1 MKQLIKQSIAAVVL
15 MALLPLQSYAGII
28 YVDSVGR
35 NSGFPALATFTDK
48 GVVDIYTGTDS
59 DGALWCFLN
68 IETQRPNIVGVK
80 SDAQCLT
87 LPDTLSYKGKIYTI
101 TKLYFDHVEG
111 SPYAYDNGQYGFTL
125 PDDRYVYLDMS
136 QAPNLTS
143 LRVPASY
150 DEITTTIP
158 TAYASDTNVPYYQD
172 GCVTQIDTL
181 HVEKYVPVT
190 YHNADVVAY
199 ESKIKVIQATANCVE
214 DYRNATF
221 SNGGRKDD
229 IARHVLILEEGK
241 GLNDPLTINLSKE
254 DDVAKKIAE
263 ACDSNFNAV
272 HQLKLTGH
280 LNLYYYG
287 TKFVDLMQL
296 VKLDMSE
303 CEVTAV
309 LEGYADYL
317 FEDLRN
323 LEEVVFP
330 ENYISNI
337 GSSSFARCYRLR
349 KVNIP
354 KTVTT
359 IDDYA
364 FYASGIEE
372 IDIPETVTELGSNAF
387 RGCPWLK
394 SLVIPKGVT
403 TLKELFVNC
412 WSLTSVEIKSTT
424 LTNKS
429 CVYCDGCDNLQK
441 IICHSFIPP
450 TLDNYFA
457 STHPVDSILSNQ
469 VDVYVPAVSL
479 DAYKNSDW
487 KICRNIYPIDEG
499 PTEVLDLAGDL
510 TVTDGSALASDCE
523 ITLEAKD
530 NSAASLTYRGTIP
543 VKMSKYTQKHAA
555 SYYGTL
561 TCSSLIADGPME
573 ANSVETDISIE
584 RADQWYL
591 ISFPYDVKVADIKT
605 EYPSRFHVRH
615 FDAGKMAAGDDN
627 AWAELTSDDV
637 MNANEGY
644 MIMSDYND
652 VSVTFPA
659 ASAAS
664 GKKTFETGNATIAL
678 AEHESADASRK
689 SWNLV
694 GNPYP
699 CYYDMRYMG
708 YSGPYIVWT
717 DGKYKAYSTVDD
729 DPYVLRPTE
738 SIILQ
743 RSDNTPSLSFSSD
756 GRQTDNKLRTE
767 EESAVKGLKAEE
779 NGTRTIYDLYLNGD
793 VTRLVI
799 NENATSG
806 YDIGTDALKFVASD
820 NISTLI
826 YTVQDGVRYAINER
840 PLGNG
845 LIPLGIYSL
854 SNYVWLQV
862 TSGNG
867 DNMYIIDTQEADTA
881 LLSSSYRLK
890 SNGTYDDTRYKLFIG
905 DLETLTGISEITGD
919 GSSTQAAVY
928 ALDGRYV
935 GTYNDD
941 ESLNSLEKGVYIVK
955 QNGESRKV
963 IIK

>member
-35 NSGFPALATFTDK
+35 NSGFPALATFTDM
-48 GVVDIYTGTDS
+48 GVVDVYTGTDS

-68 IETQRPNIVGVK
+68 IETQYPNIVGVK

-87 LPDTLSYKGKIYTI
+87 LPDSLYYKGKVYTI
-101 TKLYFDHVEG
+101 TELDFSHVED
-111 SPYAYDNGQYGFTL
+111 SPYAYDNGQYGFLL

-158 TAYASDTNVPYYQD
+158 TAYASDRNVSYYQD

-181 HVEKYVPVT
+181 HVEKFVPVH
-190 YHNADVVAY
+190 YQNADVVAY
-199 ESKIKVIQATANCVE
+199 ASKIKVIQATANCVE
-214 DYRNATF
+214 DYRNA
-221 SNGGRKDD
+221 SYYYGADNL
-229 IARHVLILEEGK
+229 ARDVLILEEGK

-280 LNLYYYG
+280 LNLYYNG
-287 TKFVDLMQL
+287 PKFVDLMQL

-309 LEGYADYL
+309 WEEYADNL
-317 FEDLRN
+317 FRDLRN

-337 GSSSFARCYRLR
+337 GQGSFSKCYRLR

-359 IDDYA
+359 IGNEA
-364 FYASGIEE
+364 FWKSGIEG
-372 IDIPETVTELGSNAF
+372 IDIPETVTEIGDYAF

-403 TLKELFVNC
+403 TLKDFIVDC

-424 LTNKS
+424 LTNDS
-429 CVYCDGCDNLQK
+429 YIGCNGCDNLQK

-450 TLDNYFA
+450 TLKTDYSNHDA
-457 STHPVDSILSNQ
+457 DSILLNQ
-469 VDVYVPAVSL
+469 VDLYVPAVSL
-479 DAYKNSDW
+479 DAYKNSAGE
-487 KICRNIYPIDEG
+487 ICRNIYPIDEE

-510 TVTDGSALASDCE
+510 TITDGSALASDCE

-530 NSAASLTYRGTIP
+530 YSAASLTYRGTIP
-543 VKMSKYTQKHAA
+543 VKMSKYTQQHAV

-615 FDAGKMAAGDDN
+615 FDAGKMAAGDAN

-644 MIMSDYND
+644 MIMSDYDD

-689 SWNLV
+689 SWNLI

-699 CYYDMRYMG
+699 CYYDMSYMD
-708 YSGPYIVWT
+708 YSGPYIVWK
-717 DGKYKAYSTVDD
+717 DGKYRAYSTVDD
-729 DPYVLRPTE
+729 DPYVLSPTE

-743 RSDNTPSLSFSSD
+743 RSDKTPSLSFSSE
-756 GRQTDNKLRTE
+756 GRQPDNKLRTKK
-767 EESAVKGLKAEE
+767 ESEVKGLKAEE
-779 NGTRTIYDLYLNGD
+779 NRARTVYDFSLEGD

-845 LIPLGIYSL
+845 LISLGIYSP
-854 SNYVWLQV
+854 SNYGYWLQV
-862 TSGNG
+862 KSGNG

-881 LLSSSYRLK
+881 LLSGYYRLN
-890 SNGTYDDTRYKLFIG
+890 SNGTYNDTRYKLFIG

-935 GTYNDD
+935 GTYKDD
-941 ESLNSLEKGVYIVK
+941 ESLNSLEKGLYIVK
-955 QNGESRKV
+955 QNGKSRKV